1 MLHAGMDLHKEF
13 SVVTVTGSEG
23 ERLVDARRLSN
34 DETELEEFFSSFDED
49 LKVVLEASGSSEWMC
64 EFLEEHGIEMKMC
77 HPLKTRAIASAR
89 IKNDKL
95 DSRILSDL
103 LRAGLIPEA
112 YRPDEETRQ
121 LRALMRYRACL
132 VRIRTSLKNRIH
144 SVLISRN
151 IKNPYTDLFGVQGLE
166 YLSRLELQPVR
177 RQVVEGCLY
186 SIDALE
192 EQIALAERSAKKV
205 YASRPDAQLLTTI
218 PGVGLVFS
226 LTIVSEIGDIG
237 RFSSAR
243 KLSNYAGLVPST
255 WESGGTTRH
264 GRITKQ
270 GSSWLRWAFTES
282 AIHAISQKG
291 PLRDYYLR
299 QSKRKGKSTAKVA
312 VARKLSTY
320 TYYML
325 KERKDYTAVL
335 SHINGDLG

>member
-13 SVVTVTGSEG
+13 SVVTVSEQEG

-34 DETELEEFFSSFDED
+34 NEAELEEFFFSFDDD
-49 LKVVLEASGSSEWMC
+49 LMVVLEASGSSEWMC
-64 EFLEEHGIEMKMC
+64 EFLEERGIENMLC

-103 LRAGLIPEA
+103 SRAGLIPEA
-112 YRPDEETRQ
+112 YRPDEATRQ
-121 LRALMRYRACL
+121 LRALMRYRASL
-132 VRIRTSLKNRIH
+132 VRVRTSLKNRVH
-144 SVLISRN
+144 AVLTSRN
-151 IKNPYTDLFGVQGLE
+151 IPNPYADLFGRAGTDYLAGLE
-166 YLSRLELQPVR
+166 LKPVR
-177 RQVVEGCLY
+177 RQVVEGCL
-186 SIDALE
+186 SVMRALDQE
-192 EQIALAERSAKKV
+192 IALAESQARKE
-205 YASRPDAQLLTTI
+205 YESRPDAQILSTI

-226 LTIVSEIGDIG
+226 LTIVSEIGDIK
-237 RFSSAR
+237 RFPYAR

-264 GRITKQ
+264 GRITRQ
-270 GSSWLRWAFTES
+270 GSSWLRWAFTEA
-282 AIHAISQKG
+282 AIHAVGKRG

-325 KERKDYTAVL
+325 TEEKDFASVL